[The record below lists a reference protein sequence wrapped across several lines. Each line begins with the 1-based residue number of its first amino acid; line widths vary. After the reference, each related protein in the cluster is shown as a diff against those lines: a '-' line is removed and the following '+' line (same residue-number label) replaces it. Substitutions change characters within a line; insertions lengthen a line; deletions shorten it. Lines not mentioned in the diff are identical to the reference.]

1 MTARGDIAIVIP
13 ARYASTRF
21 PGKPLADIAGKPMV
35 QRVYERCAQATLAGN
50 VIVATDDER
59 IATVVRG
66 FGGLAEMTPPE
77 LASGTERMAWV
88 AARMPGHIFVNVQGD
103 EPLIDPAA
111 IDATIAPLLARDDID
126 IGTAASRMR
135 EDAEFSNPNIVK
147 IAMTPEGRALYF
159 SRAGI
164 PYPRDGASDLW
175 RGARYRHAGLYA
187 YRRAALERFAA
198 LPPSPLERIEMLEQL
213 RALEAGMIIHV
224 AIVATDSP
232 AVDVPSDIDHVLAR
246 LHSS

>member
-1 MTARGDIAIVIP
+1 MIARGDIAIVIP

-21 PGKPLADIAGKPMV
+21 PGKPLADIAGQPMV
-35 QRVYERCAQATLAGN
+35 QRVYERCALATLAGS

-59 IATVVRG
+59 IVSVVHG
-66 FGGLAEMTPPE
+66 FGGRAEMTPPE

-88 AARMPGHIFVNVQGD
+88 AARMEGQIFVNVQGD

-111 IDATIAPLLARDDID
+111 IDATIAPLLERDDID
-126 IGTAASRMR
+126 IGTAASRMTS
-135 EDAEFSNPNIVK
+135 DSEFSNPNIVK
-147 IAMTPEGRALYF
+147 IAMTPGGRALYF

-164 PYPRDGASDLW
+164 PHPRDGASELW
-175 RGARYRHAGLYA
+175 LGARYRHAGLYA
-187 YRRAALERFAA
+187 YRREALERFAA

-213 RALEAGMIIHV
+213 RALEAGMHIHV

-232 AVDVPSDIDHVLAR
+232 AVDVPSDIDTVLAR
-246 LHSS
+246 LHHS